1 MNLAAWKRAKVSID
15 YHVEYAG
22 HYYSVPYQLIHKDV
36 DIRATENVVEVF
48 RKGQRVASHRREGT
62 RGHHSTVPE
71 HMPEAHRRYSEW
83 NPERFIRWAESNGS
97 ATAEMVRKLLE
108 GRRHPEQGYRSS
120 LGLLRLESRYGKER
134 VEAACRRALGFGL
147 YSYKGVKNILETGLD
162 KLTHEEPMSVAA
174 KAHVNIRGT
183 KYYS

>member
-1 MNLAAWKRAKVSID
+1 
-15 YHVEYAG
+15 
-22 HYYSVPYQLIHKDV
+22 
-36 DIRATENVVEVF
+36 
-48 RKGQRVASHRREGT
+48 
-62 RGHHSTVPE
+62 
-71 HMPEAHRRYSEW
+71 MPEAHRRYSEW

-134 VEAACRRALGFGL
+134 VEAACQRALGFGL
-147 YSYKGVKNILETGLD
+147 YSYKGEKNILETGLD
-162 KLTHEEPMSVAA
+162 KLLQEEPILTVA
-174 KAHVNIRGT
+174 KAHMNIRGT

>member
-1 MNLAAWKRAKVSID
+1 
-15 YHVEYAG
+15 
-22 HYYSVPYQLIHKDV
+22 
-36 DIRATENVVEVF
+36 
-48 RKGQRVASHRREGT
+48 
-62 RGHHSTVPE
+62 
-71 HMPEAHRRYSEW
+71 MPEAHRRYSEW
-83 NPERFIRWAESNGS
+83 NPERFIRWAESNGA

-147 YSYKGVKNILETGLD
+147 CSYKGVKNILETGLD
-162 KLTHEEPMSVAA
+162 KLPPEEPILTVA
-174 KAHVNIRGT
+174 KAHMNIRGT